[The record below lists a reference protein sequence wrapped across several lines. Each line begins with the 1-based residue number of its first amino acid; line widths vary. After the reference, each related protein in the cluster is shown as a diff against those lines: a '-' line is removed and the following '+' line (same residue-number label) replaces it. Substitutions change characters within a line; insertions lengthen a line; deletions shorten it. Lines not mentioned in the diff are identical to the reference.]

1 MTRLPTT
8 DRRRTWATGLA
19 ALLLGVASSAAA
31 ANTPKPQPASE
42 AATPAA
48 EAVPAAPAMPPVD
61 GRYTLRRGV
70 LKLGTADFS
79 LIDLGGDC
87 YRYAYAANPT
97 GLARMFIGRIVEAS
111 EFCMDDGALVPR
123 TYSFNREDEKDENY
137 VLRFDHKEGVARTD
151 DGVEIEFEGA
161 VHDRLSLQMAVQRWV
176 IVNKGVVSDATY
188 TVVQIEPDEVKAY
201 EFRMAARE
209 TIDLGQGP
217 IETVRVE
224 RVDPSR
230 RSIRV
235 WVDPAQGYRIVQV
248 EHLKDGS
255 AQFQMQLN

>member
-1 MTRLPTT
+1 
-8 DRRRTWATGLA
+8 
-19 ALLLGVASSAAA
+19 
-31 ANTPKPQPASE
+31 
-42 AATPAA
+42 
-48 EAVPAAPAMPPVD
+48 
-61 GRYTLRRGV
+61 
-70 LKLGTADFS
+70 
-79 LIDLGGDC
+79 
-87 YRYAYAANPT
+87 
-97 GLARMFIGRIVEAS
+97 MFIGRIVEAS